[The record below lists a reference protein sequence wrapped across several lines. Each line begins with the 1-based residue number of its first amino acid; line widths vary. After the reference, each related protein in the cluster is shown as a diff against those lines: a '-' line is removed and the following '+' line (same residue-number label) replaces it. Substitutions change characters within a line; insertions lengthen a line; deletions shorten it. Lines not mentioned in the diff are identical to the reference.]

1 MRLYISY
8 ISFQN
13 TFKVHEEALFY
24 AVEVIKNQ
32 LDQLNILKK
41 EFDLESDK
49 NERLQVFHQ
58 IVNWTDTLNRFIIT

>member
-8 ISFQN
+8 ISLQN
-13 TFKVHEEALFY
+13 TFKVHEDALFY

-32 LDQLNILKK
+32 LDQLKILKK

-49 NERLQVFHQ
+49 SERLQVFQQ
-58 IVNWTDTLNRFIIT
+58 IVNWTDTLNRFIIS